1 MPGTLDY
8 STYGPF
14 AREYGTYDSLQTTVY
29 FVFLVTNVPI
39 AQWGG
44 LTDGMGFLYNSN
56 YKVDAGLR
64 WFF

>member
-14 AREYGTYDSLQTTVY
+14 TREYGTYEPQAYVY
-29 FVFLVTNVPI
+29 FTFLVTNVPI

-44 LTDGMGFLYNSN
+44 LTDAMGFLYNSN
-56 YKVDAGLR
+56 YKSDAGLR